1 MTILL
6 VKKLH
11 QSGFGQCFKTGPED
25 KSDIYSDHGGSTVSN
40 VVQLSNLIFFRYII

>member
-11 QSGFGQCFKTGPED
+11 QSGFGQCFKTGLED
-25 KSDIYSDHGGSTVSN
+25 KSDIYSDRSWWFDRIKRGS
-40 VVQLSNLIFFRYII
+40 II